1 MVKIQL
7 HLSDELTA
15 RAENFCRVHQMSF
28 DDLARLG
35 IERLLDQSEAV
46 VEADWRLPS
55 PQPLGWCELGDE
67 AMKAQARFPVGVE
80 SSGKLRGV
88 VR

>member
-1 MVKIQL
+1 MVKVQL

-15 RAENFCRVHQMSF
+15 RAENFCRMQKFSF

-35 IERLLDQSEAV
+35 IERLLDQSEAA
-46 VEADWRLPS
+46 VEAEWQLPS

-67 AMKAQARFPVGVE
+67 ALKAQARFPAGEE
-80 SSGKLRGV
+80 SSGELRG
-88 VR
+88 